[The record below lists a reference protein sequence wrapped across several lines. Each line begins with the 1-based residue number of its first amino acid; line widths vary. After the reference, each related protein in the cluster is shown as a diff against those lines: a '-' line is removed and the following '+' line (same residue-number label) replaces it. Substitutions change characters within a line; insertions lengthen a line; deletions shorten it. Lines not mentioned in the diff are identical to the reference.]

1 MENIEGIQKQLEKL
15 KISRSDGLPI
25 AEWRSGALRLFET
38 LCSEDAEKDVSTY
51 EVAKSLSKKLA
62 IECMAELDCYFHTFG
77 YANDEEENRWRELS
91 ELLRG
96 IYS

>member
-1 MENIEGIQKQLEKL
+1 MGNIEIIQKRLEEL
-15 KISRSDGLPI
+15 KISRNEGLPI
-25 AEWRSGALRLFET
+25 AEWRSSALGLFVI
-38 LCSEDAEKDVSTY
+38 LCSGGAERDASKY

-77 YANDEEENRWRELS
+77 YVSDDEGNRWRELT
-91 ELLRG
+91 EHLRG